1 MSIVDEIDNKI
12 LKYQQKLIDAKAEL
26 AADERLI
33 ERTWETNQSYCQIG
47 SGPPTN
53 LNTSSLDTI
62 VSLLADL
69 VLVRDSIKQS
79 MELLGLI
86 GDFNIQGYSFEAWLN
101 DFKRRVA
108 IIQVKSRKDKVA
120 KLEAALN
127 ELMSPEARRLQQ
139 FKAIESELDDL

>member
-12 LKYQQKLIDAKAEL
+12 LKYQQKLVDAKAEL

-33 ERTWETNQSYCQIG
+33 ERTWETNQSYIRIG
-47 SGPPTN
+47 SGQPTN

-69 VLVRDSIKQS
+69 VIVRDSIKQS
-79 MELLGLI
+79 RELLGLT